1 MPLRSIS
8 SWRDLRF
15 SSGVSVLPDRTA
27 VLREILLLLMLVSS
41 GGSDRRC
48 CVEAGRR
55 EEDWEGVGEW
65 VGC

>member
-15 SSGVSVLPDRTA
+15 SSGVSVLPGPIA
-27 VLREILLLLMLVSS
+27 VLRDLLLLLMLVCR

-48 CVEAGRR
+48 CVEAGPR
-55 EEDWEGVGEW
+55 EEAWEGVGEW
-65 VGC
+65 RGC